1 MANGITGM
9 QTPPS
14 LGELRFAQAL
24 FDTERRPR
32 RRSLDEFWRKFF
44 DGAVVLTFVFFLF
57 M

>member
-1 MANGITGM
+1 MPA
-9 QTPPS
+9 PS

-24 FDTERRPR
+24 FATERRSR
-32 RRSLDEFWRKFF
+32 RRSMDEAWRKFF

>member
-1 MANGITGM
+1 M
-9 QTPPS
+9 QTPS

-24 FDTERRPR
+24 FATERRSR
-32 RRSLDEFWRKFF
+32 RRASSDEMWRRFF